1 MNIQKTIKPW
11 RKTFASVTLTI
22 ITIVSFIMM
31 AVWVYEIFFPAPGQP
46 TYGGL
51 VVLVSYMFAGIPLL
65 GLLVGLN
72 FIYPARW
79 VRYWTISI
87 ALITTIVIGGPVFLE
102 NVMDIR
108 VGR

>member
-1 MNIQKTIKPW
+1 MQKVVKPW

-22 ITIVSFIMM
+22 ITVVSFIMF
-31 AVWVYEIFFPAPGQP
+31 AVLLREMFFPTPGQP
-46 TYGGL
+46 SYGGL
-51 VVLVSYMFAGIPLL
+51 VVIVSYMFAALPLVA
-65 GLLVGLN
+65 LLIGLN

-79 VRYWTISI
+79 VLYWTISI
-87 ALITTIVIGGPVFLE
+87 AIATLIVIGVPMYLE